1 MSIEN
6 VKQFLEN
13 AQSDNGLRM
22 KLTAV
27 DATVPSAA
35 LDAVMKLAAESG
47 FTFTAEELSA
57 AVHDEKTRLQQSGEL
72 SEKQLEAISGGYG
85 GDSTILL
92 ILAVILIGAGIF
104 VKGSSTGTSAPAEK
118 VDPLRR
124 G

>member
-1 MSIEN
+1 MTIEN
-6 VKQFLEN
+6 VKQFLEK

-27 DATVPSAA
+27 AKTDRSAA
-35 LDAVMKLAAESG
+35 LDAVVKLAAESG
-47 FTFTAEELSA
+47 FAFTAEELSA
-57 AVHDEKTRLQQSGEL
+57 AVHDEIARQQQSGEL
-72 SEKQLEAISGGYG
+72 SDKQLEEISGGFG

-104 VKGSSTGTSAPAEK
+104 VKGASSTAGK
-118 VDPLRR
+118 GDPLRR